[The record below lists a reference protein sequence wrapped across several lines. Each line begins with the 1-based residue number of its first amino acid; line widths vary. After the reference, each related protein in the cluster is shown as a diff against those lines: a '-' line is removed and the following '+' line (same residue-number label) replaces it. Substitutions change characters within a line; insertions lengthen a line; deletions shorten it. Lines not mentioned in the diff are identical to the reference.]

1 MSFVNL
7 LADDVWSEADIVAR
21 TEAIVRS
28 QFSAIDEQILNRK
41 VTGQMLRQYT
51 LTEDEQAELG
61 AFAAATE
68 AARQQG
74 DTARADMALLAQAMD
89 VEAGTLDPATVTQD
103 VADLVAQRAAARA
116 AAEPTPEPT
125 QEPQP

>member
-1 MSFVNL
+1 MSFVDLMAN
-7 LADDVWSEADIVAR
+7 DVWTDADIVRR
-21 TEAIVRS
+21 TEAIVRG
-28 QFSAIDEQILNRK
+28 QFSAEDEQILNRK
-41 VTGQMLRQYT
+41 VMGQVLGQYT
-51 LTEDEQAELG
+51 LTADEQAELG

-74 DTARADMALLAQAMD
+74 AAARADMALLAQAMD

-125 QEPQP
+125 EEPQP